1 MMKTKKIPMR
11 MCLGCGE
18 MKPKRELIRVVK
30 SKEGDIS
37 LDLTGKKSGRGA
49 YICKSVECFEKAR
62 KARKFERSFS
72 LGKMNN
78 KIGLVTMCRKA
89 GKLVMGM
96 DMVKD
101 ACNTGKACA
110 VFAATDFSPKSLKE
124 IKFNC
129 YKNGIKL
136 YSLGMTMDDIHFGLG
151 KRTGVIAICEGGFAK
166 ACAKGL
172 EEIPIDENE
181 FYSI

>member
-11 MCLGCGE
+11 MCLGCSE

-72 LGKMNN
+72 CM
-78 KIGLVTMCRKA
+78 I
-89 GKLVMGM
+89 
-96 DMVKD
+96 
-101 ACNTGKACA
+101 
-110 VFAATDFSPKSLKE
+110 SE
-124 IKFNC
+124 
-129 YKNGIKL
+129 
-136 YSLGMTMDDIHFGLG
+136 DIYNSM
-151 KRTGVIAICEGGFAK
+151 EGE
-166 ACAKGL
+166 L
-172 EEIPIDENE
+172 RENE
-181 FYSI
+181 

>member
-37 LDLTGKKSGRGA
+37 LDLTGKKTGRGA

-72 LGKMNN
+72 CM
-78 KIGLVTMCRKA
+78 I
-89 GKLVMGM
+89 
-96 DMVKD
+96 
-101 ACNTGKACA
+101 
-110 VFAATDFSPKSLKE
+110 SE
-124 IKFNC
+124 
-129 YKNGIKL
+129 
-136 YSLGMTMDDIHFGLG
+136 DIYNSM
-151 KRTGVIAICEGGFAK
+151 EGE
-166 ACAKGL
+166 L
-172 EEIPIDENE
+172 RENE
-181 FYSI
+181 

>member
-30 SKEGDIS
+30 SKEGDIA

-72 LGKMNN
+72 CM
-78 KIGLVTMCRKA
+78 I
-89 GKLVMGM
+89 
-96 DMVKD
+96 
-101 ACNTGKACA
+101 
-110 VFAATDFSPKSLKE
+110 SE
-124 IKFNC
+124 
-129 YKNGIKL
+129 
-136 YSLGMTMDDIHFGLG
+136 DIYNSM
-151 KRTGVIAICEGGFAK
+151 EGE
-166 ACAKGL
+166 L
-172 EEIPIDENE
+172 RENE
-181 FYSI
+181 

>member
-18 MKPKRELIRVVK
+18 MRPKRELIRVVK

-72 LGKMNN
+72 CM
-78 KIGLVTMCRKA
+78 ISE
-89 GKLVMGM
+89 
-96 DMVKD
+96 DIY
-101 ACNTGKACA
+101 
-110 VFAATDFSPKSLKE
+110 KS
-124 IKFNC
+124 
-129 YKNGIKL
+129 
-136 YSLGMTMDDIHFGLG
+136 M
-151 KRTGVIAICEGGFAK
+151 EGE
-166 ACAKGL
+166 L
-172 EEIPIDENE
+172 RENE
-181 FYSI
+181 

>member
-37 LDLTGKKSGRGA
+37 LDLTGKKAGRGA

-72 LGKMNN
+72 CM
-78 KIGLVTMCRKA
+78 I
-89 GKLVMGM
+89 
-96 DMVKD
+96 
-101 ACNTGKACA
+101 
-110 VFAATDFSPKSLKE
+110 SE
-124 IKFNC
+124 
-129 YKNGIKL
+129 
-136 YSLGMTMDDIHFGLG
+136 DIYNSM
-151 KRTGVIAICEGGFAK
+151 EGE
-166 ACAKGL
+166 L
-172 EEIPIDENE
+172 RENE
-181 FYSI
+181 

>member
-49 YICKSVECFEKAR
+49 YICKRVECFEKAR

-72 LGKMNN
+72 CM
-78 KIGLVTMCRKA
+78 I
-89 GKLVMGM
+89 
-96 DMVKD
+96 
-101 ACNTGKACA
+101 
-110 VFAATDFSPKSLKE
+110 SE
-124 IKFNC
+124 
-129 YKNGIKL
+129 
-136 YSLGMTMDDIHFGLG
+136 DIYNSM
-151 KRTGVIAICEGGFAK
+151 EGE
-166 ACAKGL
+166 L
-172 EEIPIDENE
+172 RENE
-181 FYSI
+181 

>member
-37 LDLTGKKSGRGA
+37 LDLTGKKSVRGA

-72 LGKMNN
+72 CM
-78 KIGLVTMCRKA
+78 I
-89 GKLVMGM
+89 
-96 DMVKD
+96 
-101 ACNTGKACA
+101 
-110 VFAATDFSPKSLKE
+110 SE
-124 IKFNC
+124 
-129 YKNGIKL
+129 
-136 YSLGMTMDDIHFGLG
+136 DIYNSM
-151 KRTGVIAICEGGFAK
+151 EGE
-166 ACAKGL
+166 L
-172 EEIPIDENE
+172 RENE
-181 FYSI
+181 